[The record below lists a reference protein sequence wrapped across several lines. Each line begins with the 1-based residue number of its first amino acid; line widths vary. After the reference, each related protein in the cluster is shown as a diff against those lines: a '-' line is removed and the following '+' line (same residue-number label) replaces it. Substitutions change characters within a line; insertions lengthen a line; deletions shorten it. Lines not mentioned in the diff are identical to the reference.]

1 MSVSGLRYTRA
12 THAGTPLETRSGSYI
27 YDGAPNTFHDW
38 EFRTAMRLKLY
49 EDAIRAKS
57 KPSKGDKSIDP
68 DDSDDSRTEAASPTR
83 AAADPPVPSEDRPDV
98 DPVPQPSEGGPPRP
112 PTRAPKTSDAGSVK
126 STAALP
132 MDESTSYAIKA
143 RTEMV
148 HKVLEG
154 LRDEAFELARDI
166 GIEALTAPG
175 GLRDFISRMRN
186 VVFPRAAEEARELFR
201 AGQRN
206 GALARQGG
214 ESMLSYVS
222 RRRRWWKLL
231 KSLDSSIELSE
242 PMRVELLLEL
252 SGLSRQEALVIKA
265 CTSAA
270 KSFEAVSAT
279 LVEHYSGTHLKEG
292 RSLGGGGTFQDRR
305 NSSSS
310 FGTRSRAGPKGY
322 GKGKGRGFTRR
333 AYIAEDEAQFAYDD
347 AYHHEDEDAE
357 EYDDTSYPAFGD
369 EIDYEPHSYPA
380 AEEEE
385 DPSYEEFELDEDEA
399 LALNCLEELD
409 PEEAESGHAIQLQLA
424 ANAAFGKAKGRKGKG
439 RGKGKGKGKVVRSH
453 LTLDERRDKMKA
465 LKAKSKCLRCGAI
478 GHWAG
483 DPECKFPTQKGGK
496 PQGKGRAHLAIVA
509 PKQDP
514 DGGLYVPSGNDED
527 PHGHMM
533 TELRSKAAPPQP
545 SSSMQMEGGDRRFS
559 HGQHKGMTFEEV
571 SRKAE
576 FVKWALLQPSPPTHL
591 RDFLVWF
598 NKYYTIM
605 EGQDN
610 KPYRETRASVSIPEG
625 TYNPRPRGRA
635 PKKTPPNPPKDRC
648 ANCTDF
654 TYAGSSAN
662 FVRKTCRDCGHVS
675 QEKREHVYTIDP
687 SVCPHEA
694 TDHRGSSRTTSR
706 TFCRMCGTFVDEV
719 PQDFHRERKAVS
731 EKLLEATEQALPI
744 VQALTADDATADLN
758 QEAVEQL
765 MAVFQDRVTNA
776 MAQEERIHPAA
787 LHEWLR
793 EAIVS
798 VMEQSP
804 ASPSWGFVPTAM
816 VARGRSPGRHKGK
829 GKGKPKVK
837 GKPQAPEQPPTTT
850 AEPEFYR
857 ISDPFGADTFL
868 GSRDPEMDADYREAI
883 LVESFRAES
892 ELNDP
897 FPGGSSDDGAPGSYN
912 VDELD
917 DALERQNAEDEA
929 QRELDEAFARARQ
942 QIAGEEE
949 PDTITVLESAS
960 AQANRLQVR
969 HVAGRELQRLDYQAR
984 NPVHIPAVPHWHGP
998 TDQDR
1003 DEENRAQADAWH
1015 RRRAA
1020 ILAEAE
1026 ARLAERNPSGSSG
1039 ARNPSGSSSSAQP
1052 QNTPKDPNLYP
1063 KGVKSDLR
1071 VAAASSVELRSTDVA
1086 QAYVQVKPKRITQPG
1101 NPMGPVK
1108 RRWVPVPPVQDQ
1120 TSASSSSGAAPE
1132 RSVGLGKGSFSSKP
1146 RWVNRGKGRGT
1157 PPSEPKALS
1166 PEPSRSAAPA
1176 PKPEAKAKPRWNN
1189 PRVFPRNIAGA
1200 GSTPQGDL
1208 VRIDNLPLID
1218 MWSSSEVHVWGALD
1232 EGCNS
1237 TCHSVSWGRL
1247 AEQRLKALGLTF
1259 PWVDSKTKSFAG
1271 LGATSST
1278 LGKRRLPFS
1287 IEKGSTT
1294 LGGVLESHEID
1305 TPARNPLLLSLFA
1318 QSTLGLIKDMRTCT
1332 CSIRNDDGS
1341 MSHVPLARC
1350 SETGLLL
1357 LCLSSF
1363 QEDLPECVKH
1373 LRDPKA
1379 RPRSRP
1385 LKPQG
1390 SVAQEQQSLA
1400 RVLDPGTHSGSGEG
1414 TGDRPSPVAMVLLA
1428 PVPNYEGLVNGC
1440 FCSNTSVYYNKP
1452 ANEWPN
1458 IIIFTGGARYQFD
1471 AQGRDR
1477 KRINHKDGWVDAFP
1491 VAVRN
1496 FNVRLHDLRG
1506 LNDPH
1511 EGAFSQCVGRHPGIL
1526 EGVLS
1531 SPAGRHILTS
1541 CFKDIEMA
1549 VDGHKPLVVLPYCTS
1564 NRHRSVAI
1572 GTLISAGLYVLGMD
1586 HFLGHLHANA
1596 SWAEM
1601 KCGGKC
1607 VKCRGHFDHAEAT
1620 QLGNRVL
1627 AQLDPQVTRYATH
1640 PVDRQRS
1647 RGGGG
1652 TVPDPAAH
1660 SAPPPATRGT
1670 SL

>member
-1 MSVSGLRYTRA
+1 
-12 THAGTPLETRSGSYI
+12 
-27 YDGAPNTFHDW
+27 
-38 EFRTAMRLKLY
+38 MRLKLY

-57 KPSKGDKSIDP
+57 KPSKGDKTIDP

-265 CTSAA
+265 CTSDA
-270 KSFEAVSAT
+270 KSFEAISAT

-357 EYDDTSYPAFGD
+357 EYDDTSYPAFGDEID

-610 KPYRETRASVSIPEG
+610 KPYRETRASVGIPEG

-857 ISDPFGADTFL
+857 ISDLFGADTFL

-883 LVESFRAES
+883 LLESFRAES

-897 FPGGSSDDGAPGSYN
+897 FPGGSSEDGAPGSYN

-917 DALERQNAEDEA
+917 DALERQNTEDEA

-949 PDTITVLESAS
+949 PDTIMVLESAS

-1026 ARLAERNPSGSSG
+1026 ARLAERNPSRSSG

-1086 QAYVQVKPKRITQPG
+1086 QAYVQVKPKWITQPG

-1120 TSASSSSGAAPE
+1120 TSASSSSGAAPKK
-1132 RSVGLGKGSFSSKP
+1132 SVGLGKGGFSSKP

-1176 PKPEAKAKPRWNN
+1176 PKPEAEAKPRWN
-1189 PRVFPRNIAGA
+1189 
-1200 GSTPQGDL
+1200 
-1208 VRIDNLPLID
+1208 NLPLID

-1305 TPARNPLLLSLFA
+1305 TPARNPLRLSLFA

-1385 LKPQG
+1385 LKSQG

-1428 PVPNYEGLVNGC
+1428 PVLLQQACERVAEHHHLYRWSSL
-1440 FCSNTSVYYNKP
+1440 SVRRP
-1452 ANEWPN
+1452 RTRQEAHQPQ
-1458 IIIFTGGARYQFD
+1458 R
-1471 AQGRDR
+1471 
-1477 KRINHKDGWVDAFP
+1477 
-1491 VAVRN
+1491 
-1496 FNVRLHDLRG
+1496 RLG
-1506 LNDPH
+1506 
-1511 EGAFSQCVGRHPGIL
+1511 
-1526 EGVLS
+1526 
-1531 SPAGRHILTS
+1531 
-1541 CFKDIEMA
+1541 
-1549 VDGHKPLVVLPYCTS
+1549 
-1564 NRHRSVAI
+1564 
-1572 GTLISAGLYVLGMD
+1572 
-1586 HFLGHLHANA
+1586 
-1596 SWAEM
+1596 
-1601 KCGGKC
+1601 
-1607 VKCRGHFDHAEAT
+1607 
-1620 QLGNRVL
+1620 
-1627 AQLDPQVTRYATH
+1627 
-1640 PVDRQRS
+1640 
-1647 RGGGG
+1647 
-1652 TVPDPAAH
+1652 
-1660 SAPPPATRGT
+1660 
-1670 SL
+1670 